1 MSINQGLVA
10 RDASPGSFLIPA
22 IDPAIPPAMSQDANR
37 SRTLARLAKAA
48 AAEGIPMPSGEF
60 LNVEDVVKAQWTQH
74 LARFP
79 DGVFE
84 GVRGEP
90 AISVT
95 DTSLSVV
102 IGARTSLCV
111 YQLKPIV
118 EQLEAAAPGLGWF
131 VQGALQE
138 ANYHGHEQYEMSRAT
153 YILDGLHWDMDEFTD
168 QAYARRL
175 LEDQGVAPP
184 EGEIPVETME
194 SLRADYSFWPSEILD
209 EVEGHDHL
217 LGMSSKKPKRLKP
230 AAAKQWL
237 RQNASHALAEAVR
250 TGLDLIKACDADH
263 ERKFVWNGQEDD
275 LDSMGALCFVCW
287 DNPNLLLEAISHYEQ
302 NQYNGGQCVEAF
314 ARHVLDLTG
323 PVTDAQLRT
332 FVRAAADY
340 FNRWALLGKLL
351 SHFPTWEDDDE
362 T

>member
-1 MSINQGLVA
+1 
-10 RDASPGSFLIPA
+10 
-22 IDPAIPPAMSQDANR
+22 
-37 SRTLARLAKAA
+37 
-48 AAEGIPMPSGEF
+48 MPTGEF
-60 LNVEDVVKAQWTQH
+60 LTIEEVVKAQWTQH
-74 LARFP
+74 LERFP
-79 DGVFE
+79 DGVFA

-90 AISVT
+90 TISVT
-95 DTSLSVV
+95 DTSLCVV
-102 IGARTSLCV
+102 IGACTSLNV
-111 YQLKPIV
+111 YQLKPVV

-131 VQGALQE
+131 LQGALQE
-138 ANYHGHEQYEMSRAT
+138 ANYHGHEQYEMSRVT

-175 LEDQGVAPP
+175 LEDQGVEPP
-184 EGEIPVETME
+184 DGEIPEETME

-209 EVEGHDHL
+209 EVEGHEHL
-217 LGMSSKKPKRLKP
+217 LGMSSKQPKRLKP
-230 AAAKQWL
+230 VAVRQWL
-237 RQNASHALAEAVR
+237 LQNADHPLAEAVSV
-250 TGLDLIKACDADH
+250 GLDLLKACAADR

-275 LDSMGALCFVCW
+275 LDSLGALCFVCW

-323 PVTDAQLRT
+323 TVTDTQLRT
-332 FVRAAADY
+332 FARTAADY

-351 SHFPTWEDDDE
+351 SNFPTWEDDDE

>member
-22 IDPAIPPAMSQDANR
+22 IDPAIPPVMSQDVTR

-60 LNVEDVVKAQWTQH
+60 LRIEEVVQAQWTQY

-84 GVRGEP
+84 GVRGSP

-102 IGARTSLCV
+102 IGARTSLNV
-111 YQLKPIV
+111 YQLKPVV
-118 EQLEAAAPGLGWF
+118 EQLEAALPGLGWF
-131 VQGALQE
+131 VQGAMQE

-153 YILDGLHWDMDEFTD
+153 YILDGLHWDLDEFTD

-175 LEDQGVAPP
+175 LEDQGVEPP
-184 EGEIPVETME
+184 DGEIPPDTME

-209 EVEGHDHL
+209 EVEGHEHL
-217 LGMSSKKPKRLKP
+217 LGMGGTKPKRLKP
-230 AAAKQWL
+230 AAAEKWL
-237 RQNASHALAEAVR
+237 RQNAGHALAEAVR
-250 TGLDLIKACDADH
+250 LSLDLIKACDADR

-275 LDSMGALCFVCW
+275 LDSLGALCFVCW
-287 DNPNLLLEAISHYEQ
+287 DNPNLLIEAISHYEQ

-314 ARHVLDLTG
+314 ARHMLDLTA
-323 PVTDAQLRT
+323 PVTDTHLRG